1 MQNKRI
7 VVYRRHHQNG
17 LKYVS
22 LGCCVMVA
30 CSHPFQRE
38 REREREETAEEV
50 DQCKLCHFDIFWDP
64 STQPITRLTSL
75 FCFLHSGEKN
85 MHWIKQV
92 LQLLCCDFWFLTWQ
106 QRFRICVVPFMWSK
120 LSWQSFLN

>member
-7 VVYRRHHQNG
+7 AVYRQHHQNG

-50 DQCKLCHFDIFWDP
+50 DQCKLCHFNIF
-64 STQPITRLTSL
+64 
-75 FCFLHSGEKN
+75 
-85 MHWIKQV
+85 
-92 LQLLCCDFWFLTWQ
+92 
-106 QRFRICVVPFMWSK
+106 
-120 LSWQSFLN
+120 